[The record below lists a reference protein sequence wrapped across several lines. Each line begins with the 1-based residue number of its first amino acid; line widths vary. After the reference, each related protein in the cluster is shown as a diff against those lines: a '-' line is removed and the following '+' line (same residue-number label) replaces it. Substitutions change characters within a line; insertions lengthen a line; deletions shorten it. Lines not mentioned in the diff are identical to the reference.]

1 MRFTPFQGQEYE
13 ALKSAAV
20 ESGQLFEDPKFP
32 AEESSLFYT
41 AGKGAAI
48 EWKRPKEICEDP
60 KLFVEG
66 SSSGDVSQ
74 GTESVISQVW
84 CGEIR
89 K

>member
-41 AGKGAAI
+41 AGKGAAY
-48 EWKRPKEICEDP
+48 
-60 KLFVEG
+60 L
-66 SSSGDVSQ
+66 
-74 GTESVISQVW
+74 
-84 CGEIR
+84 R
-89 K
+89 KIVPY